1 MPQFASARIQPLEK
15 AIRYSAAESSVQRLL
30 STITQ
35 PDPLVVF
42 CFCAVGLA
50 VTFAAL
56 AAFVDFS
63 AALAEIGSLY

>member
-1 MPQFASARIQPLEK
+1 MSQLASARIQPFEK
-15 AIRYSAAESSVQRLL
+15 AIPHSTAGLMVKWLL

-50 VTFAAL
+50 VSFAAL
-56 AAFVDFS
+56 AAFADFS
-63 AALAEIGSLY
+63 SSLAEIGSMY